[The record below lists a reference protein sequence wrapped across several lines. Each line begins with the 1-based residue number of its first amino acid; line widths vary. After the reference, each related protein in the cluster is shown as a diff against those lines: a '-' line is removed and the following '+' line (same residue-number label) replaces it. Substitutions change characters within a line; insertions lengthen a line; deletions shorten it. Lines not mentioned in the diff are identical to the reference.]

1 MSRGIG
7 AVQAASVLLAG
18 IFIGLKFHP
27 PLLLCCLLLAAGTAG
42 GIFFYRRG
50 KDYVLDQMPK
60 RLCRLFI
67 CLALFAAGMCRTAF
81 RSPDHPDGAAERF
94 VGQRFDGLTGYVIAP
109 PVMTASRTT
118 LRVKLDEVQPDP
130 NFPNDGKLLLVF
142 FRAPQ
147 TEFRYGDRITF
158 SGTLL
163 LPTDTGGGFSYR
175 EWLGR
180 DGITCLIN
188 NPQVEMLPGFSGSH
202 LRAGIYGLRARLLTQ
217 VYRLFPRPESALM
230 AGILLGDESKITS
243 DVDRAF
249 QKTGTSHVIAISG
262 SNFTLLLWVL
272 ISLIRRLVPRW
283 WAPLLIMPFIP
294 FYTILVGG
302 NSAVVRAAIMC
313 ALSVFGSVLGRTG
326 YGVNNLAL
334 TAAVMCLWK
343 PAMLFD
349 LGFQLSAVATLG
361 ILLFSEPLC
370 NAVRGVI
377 GKVFPKMSED
387 ALNTAVSVL
396 NEFCLMSV
404 SAQVFTMWISAQAFG
419 RISLISLPANFLI
432 APFQS
437 MIMLGGFAALLLS
450 FFFYPLGAAAA
461 WLVWPAP
468 ALTIR
473 IVRLCAEIPWGSVY
487 SDLSAAQAWMMI
499 GLIIALWLGRH
510 KIAESIKRR
519 NYQPYAVML
528 LLFAAI
534 MIWTDAADR
543 LNRRTEI
550 IYHQTASSMTLS
562 VRSPGNRLMV
572 VGEGLTNYAA
582 QDLLEKQLLPVR
594 RVPEAASIDITE
606 SWMDKEFLASG
617 AADGL
622 SVLYLNGRATR
633 PGTGTPEDLIPGSVL
648 SVDGTELK
656 LAASFLG
663 KRAWVVENE
672 GYSLLFSNGIPPERI
687 FTRTGPD
694 KREISLVIFGKRDD
708 RERWTDYEIPLLD
721 VSDRND
727 LTLEIKPGRVSYY
740 P

>member
-1 MSRGIG
+1 M
-7 AVQAASVLLAG
+7 LLAG
-18 IFIGLKFHP
+18 IFIGLKLHP
-27 PLLLCCLLLAAGTAG
+27 PLLLCCLLFAAGLAG
-42 GIFFYRRG
+42 GIFYYRRG

-60 RLCRLFI
+60 KLSRLFI
-67 CLALFAAGMCRTAF
+67 CLALFAAGMGRTAF
-81 RSPDHPDGAAERF
+81 RSSVRPDGAVERF
-94 VGQRFDGLTGYVIAP
+94 AGQRFDGLAGYIIAP
-109 PVMTASRTT
+109 PVTTASRTT
-118 LRVKLDEVQPDP
+118 LRVQLDEVQPDP
-130 NFPNDGKLLLVF
+130 NFPNEGKLLLVF
-142 FRAPQ
+142 FRDPGTQ
-147 TEFRYGDRITF
+147 FRYGDRIAF
-158 SGTLL
+158 SGVLS
-163 LPTDTGGGFSYR
+163 LPPDTGGGFSYR
-175 EWLGR
+175 EWLER

-188 NPQVEMLPGFSGSH
+188 NPQVELLPGFSGSH
-202 LRAGIYGLRARLLTQ
+202 LRAGIYGLRTKLLAQ
-217 VYRLFPRPESALM
+217 VYRLFPKPESALM

-262 SNFTLLLWVL
+262 SNFTLLLWLL
-272 ISLIRRLVPRW
+272 ISIIRRLVPHW

-334 TAAVMCLWK
+334 TAALMCLWK
-343 PAMLFD
+343 PSMLFD
-349 LGFQLSAVATLG
+349 LGFQLSAMATLG

-377 GKVFPKMSED
+377 SRVFPKMSED
-387 ALNTAVSVL
+387 ALNTTVNVL

-450 FFFYPLGAAAA
+450 FLFYPLGAAAA

-487 SDLSAAQAWMMI
+487 SDLSAAQAWLMI
-499 GLIIALWLGRH
+499 GLITALWLGRH
-510 KIAESIKRR
+510 TIAESIKRR
-519 NYQPYAVML
+519 NFQPYAALL

-534 MIWTDAADR
+534 MIWTNAADR

-550 IYHQTASSMTLS
+550 SYHQTASSMSLS

-582 QDLLEKQLLPVR
+582 QDILEKQLLPVR

-606 SWMDKEFLASG
+606 SWMSREFLASG
-617 AADGL
+617 AADDL
-622 SVLYLNGRATR
+622 SILYLNGRAPR
-633 PGTGTPEDLIPGSVL
+633 PGTGAPEELTPGFAFSADGVDL
-648 SVDGTELK
+648 EL
-656 LAASFLG
+656 AVSFLG
-663 KRAWVVENE
+663 KRAWVVKNE
-672 GYSLLFSNGIPPERI
+672 GYSLLFPNGIPPERI

-694 KREISLVIFGKRDD
+694 RREISLVVFGKRDEW
-708 RERWTDYEIPLLD
+708 ERWADYEIPVLD
-721 VSDRND
+721 ISDRND
-727 LTLEIKPGRVSYY
+727 VTLEIKQGMVSYY

>member
-1 MSRGIG
+1 M
-7 AVQAASVLLAG
+7 LLAG

-27 PLLLCCLLLAAGTAG
+27 PLLLCCLLFAAGVVG

-50 KDYVLDQMPK
+50 KEFELDQPPK
-60 RLCRLFI
+60 KLFRLFV
-67 CLALFAAGMCRTAF
+67 CLAVFAAGMGRTAF
-81 RSPDHPDGAAERF
+81 QGAAPSERAAERF
-94 VGQRFDGLTGYVIAP
+94 VGQRFEGLTGYVTAP
-109 PVMTASRTT
+109 PVTTSSRTT
-118 LRVKLDEVQPDP
+118 LRVQLDKEQPDLG
-130 NFPNDGKLLLVF
+130 FPNQGKLLLVF
-142 FRAPQ
+142 FHDPQ
-147 TEFRYGDRITF
+147 TAFRYGDRIAF
-158 SGTLL
+158 SGTLS
-163 LPTDTGGGFSYR
+163 LPPDTGGGFSYR
-175 EWLGR
+175 EWLLR

-188 NPQVEMLPGFSGSH
+188 NPQAEMLSGFSGSR
-202 LRAGIYGLRARLLTQ
+202 LRAGIYGLRMRLLTQ
-217 VYRLFPRPESALM
+217 VYRLFPKPESALM

-262 SNFTLLLWVL
+262 SNFTLLLWLL
-272 ISLIRRLVPRW
+272 ISIIRRLVPRW

-302 NSAVVRAAIMC
+302 NSAVVRAAVMC
-313 ALSVFGSVLGRTG
+313 ALSVFGSVLGRSG

-349 LGFQLSAVATLG
+349 LGFQLSAAATLG

-370 NAVRGVI
+370 NAARRVI
-377 GKVFPKMSED
+377 GKLFPKMSEE
-387 ALNTAVSVL
+387 ALNTAVGVL

-404 SAQVFTMWISAQAFG
+404 SAQIFTMWISAQAFG
-419 RISLISLPANFLI
+419 RIPLISLPANFLI

-450 FFFYPLGAAAA
+450 FLFYPLGAAAA

-473 IVRLCAEIPWGSVY
+473 IVRLCAGIPWGSVY
-487 SDLSAAQAWMMI
+487 SDLSAVRAWLVI
-499 GLIIALWLGRH
+499 GAVIALWLGRGSV
-510 KIAESIKRR
+510 IDSIRRR
-519 NYQPYAVML
+519 NYRPYAALL

-534 MIWTDAADR
+534 MIWTNAADR
-543 LNRRTEI
+543 LDRRTGI
-550 IYHQTASSMTLS
+550 RYHHTASSMTLS

-572 VGEGLTNYAA
+572 AGEGLSNYAA
-582 QDLLEKQLLPVR
+582 QDALEKQLLPVP
-594 RVPEAASIDITE
+594 RVPEAASVDITE
-606 SWMDKEFLASG
+606 GWMSREFLASG

-622 SVLYLNGRATR
+622 SVFYLNGRSQR
-633 PGTGTPEDLIPGSVL
+633 PGAGGPEELSPGFGF
-648 SVDGTELK
+648 SVDGVDLG

-663 KRAWVVENE
+663 KRAWVVRNE
-672 GYSLLFSNGIPPERI
+672 GYSLLFPNGIPPERI

-694 KREISLVIFGKRDD
+694 QREISLVVFGRRDD
-708 RERWTDYEIPLLD
+708 RERWADLEIPVLD
-721 VSDRND
+721 LSDRND
-727 LTLEIKPGRVSYY
+727 VTLEIRQGKVSYY